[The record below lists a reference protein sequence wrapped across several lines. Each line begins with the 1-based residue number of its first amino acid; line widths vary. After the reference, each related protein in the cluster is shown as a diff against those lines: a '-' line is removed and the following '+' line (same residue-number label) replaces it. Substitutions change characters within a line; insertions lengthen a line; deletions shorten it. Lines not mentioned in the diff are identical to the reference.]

1 MSDDGLPLERLPR
14 LEARLA
20 ALEQQI
26 EALQTDL
33 PTAARSGTARP
44 NSSEDRAWA
53 LLTLQEQL
61 PGGAVLFAGHAQLGA
76 GGDWVWQETHPV
88 SALLDRDWSAVSAS
102 LAALGHPLRLALLR
116 AALEGPQA
124 ASVLGEQ
131 VGLSGGQLYHH
142 LRELQ
147 AAGWL
152 HAHARGP
159 YRVPGERVI
168 PLLTVLAACG
178 LREAG
183 PPPEPSPAL

>member
-1 MSDDGLPLERLPR
+1 MSDDGLPLERLTR

-20 ALEQQI
+20 ALERQM
-26 EALQTDL
+26 EAFQTSQL
-33 PTAARSGTARP
+33 TAGPRP
-44 NSSEDRAWA
+44 SPSEDRAWA

-116 AALEGPQA
+116 AALEGPQP

-152 HAHARGP
+152 QAQARGP
-159 YRVPGERVI
+159 YRVPGERVV

-178 LREAG
+178 VREA
-183 PPPEPSPAL
+183 PPSPEPSPPV